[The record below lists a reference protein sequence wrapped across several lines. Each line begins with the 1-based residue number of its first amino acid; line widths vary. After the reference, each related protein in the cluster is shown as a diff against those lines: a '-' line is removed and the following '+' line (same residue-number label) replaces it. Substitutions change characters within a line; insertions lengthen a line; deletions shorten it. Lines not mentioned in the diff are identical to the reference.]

1 MGRSAR
7 PQSGGRRMTRLLR
20 DRRGAFGAL
29 ILLVVLVCAVAAPL
43 VTSGDPVRQ
52 RDIVATR
59 FLPPLS
65 TDAHGAFHPIGTDRF
80 GRDVWTRLVYG
91 ARISRGVGVLVVL
104 VSLAIGVMVGAV
116 AGYWRG
122 PVSVTL
128 LGLTDFALAQP
139 RVVLLLL
146 LSALW
151 QPSTALVI
159 VVLGLT
165 GWMGIARL
173 VHGEVRALAARPFVE
188 AAVAVGAQR
197 VRVLAR
203 HILPNALTPVIV
215 AAALGVG
222 NAITL
227 EAGLSYLGLGVQ
239 APTPSWG
246 NMITSGRD
254 TLVNAPWVAIAPGM
268 ALVLVVLAC
277 TLLGDALRDVLDPRT
292 RRSRAA
298 AGGGQNPPRRR
309 CGRKRS
315 VLPPF

>member
-1 MGRSAR
+1 V
-7 PQSGGRRMTRLLR
+7 TRLLR

-29 ILLVVLVCAVAAPL
+29 ILLVVLICAVAAPL
-43 VTSGDPVRQ
+43 VTSGDPTTH

-65 TDAHGAFHPIGTDRF
+65 TDNQGAFHPIGTDRF

-91 ARISRGVGVLVVL
+91 ARISMGVGVLAVL
-104 VSLAIGVMVGAV
+104 VSLALGVIVGAI

-128 LGLTDFALAQP
+128 LGLTDFALALP

-146 LSALW
+146 LAALW
-151 QPSTALVI
+151 RPSTALVV

-165 GWMGIARL
+165 GWMSVARL

-188 AAVAVGAQR
+188 GALALGAR
-197 VRVLAR
+197 RLRVLAR

-215 AAALGVG
+215 AAALGIG
-222 NAITL
+222 NAISL

-239 APTPSWG
+239 PPTPSWG
-246 NMITSGRD
+246 NMIASGRD

-268 ALVLVVLAC
+268 ALVLVVVAC
-277 TLLGDALRDVLDPRT
+277 TLLGDALRDVLDPN
-292 RRSRAA
+292 A
-298 AGGGQNPPRRR
+298 PR
-309 CGRKRS
+309 
-315 VLPPF
+315 

>member
-1 MGRSAR
+1 
-7 PQSGGRRMTRLLR
+7 MTRLLR
-20 DRRGAFGAL
+20 DRRGAFGTV
-29 ILLVVLVCAVAAPL
+29 ILLSVLVCAIAAPI
-43 VTSGDPVRQ
+43 VTSGDPVTH

-59 FLPPLS
+59 FVPPLS
-65 TDAHGAFHPIGTDRF
+65 TDTHGAFHPLGTDRF

-91 ARISRGVGVLVVL
+91 ARISMGVGVLAVL
-104 VSLAIGVMVGAV
+104 VSLAIGVIVGAL

-122 PVSVTL
+122 PVSLTL
-128 LGLTDFALAQP
+128 LGLTDFALALP

-165 GWMGIARL
+165 GWMSIARL

-188 AAVAVGAQR
+188 GAVAVGAR
-197 VRVLAR
+197 RLRVLAR

-215 AAALGVG
+215 AAALGIG

-254 TLVNAPWVAIAPGM
+254 TLVNAPWVAMAPGI

-277 TLLGDALRDVLDPRT
+277 TLLGDALRDVLDPNV
-292 RRSRAA
+292 RRA
-298 AGGGQNPPRRR
+298 P
-309 CGRKRS
+309 
-315 VLPPF
+315 